1 MSRVRL
7 SLSHRAFEDSPSC
20 LPWLRLA
27 LSSNWLTLF
36 IRFEV
41 FVFSFLGKFLLLF
54 LLLLFAGHAAMARL
68 AAASVFTPMAQIKP
82 SSSRPTAVVI
92 LHCSLPAAASLA

>member
-20 LPWLRLA
+20 LPRLRLA

-54 LLLLFAGHAAMARL
+54 LLLLFAGHAAMTRL
-68 AAASVFTPMAQIKP
+68 AAASVFTPMAQMKP